1 MDDKKRDELNEEAL
15 SRRSFLTS
23 LGKWSAV
30 VVAAVV
36 GVSEATASQAP
47 KEELSEDD
55 DPRPERDDSARPNDP
70 DVEEQWWRCRVWGN
84 GGHRHHHR
92 CRVWGN
98 NAGCRVWGNA
108 SGCRVWG
115 NKN

>member
-1 MDDKKRDELNEEAL
+1 MDEKKKDKLNEEAL
-15 SRRSFLTS
+15 SRRSFLTG

-30 VVAAVV
+30 VIAAAAV
-36 GVSEATASQAP
+36 GVSKAAASEAP
-47 KEELSEDD
+47 KEELCEDD
-55 DPRPERDDSARPNDP
+55 EMRPDGAAHPHDPE
-70 DVEEQWWRCRVWGN
+70 VEEQWWRCRVWGN

-98 NAGCRVWGNA
+98 TAGCRVWGNA

-115 NKN
+115 NRN